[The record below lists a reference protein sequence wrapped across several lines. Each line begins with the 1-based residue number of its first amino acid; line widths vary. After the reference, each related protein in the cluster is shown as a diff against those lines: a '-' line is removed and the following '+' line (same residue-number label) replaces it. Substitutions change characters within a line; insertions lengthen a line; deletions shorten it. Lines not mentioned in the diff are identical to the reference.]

1 MAFIKFLCLA
11 FLGVVLFVDEGSS
24 TLHGDFCS
32 DISIFDDIE
41 YKTSNKRCCDT
52 KMRKK
57 CEQKTEERCED
68 VTELKCEVVGIPHC
82 SPKPKRIGGLK
93 KCTPVFQDF
102 DMRDC
107 EEVKEAVK
115 HKKKLPECKK
125 VTKNNCL
132 TDWNV
137 DENGNKVWAGTEKCT
152 PVTWEECAIVEKEVD
167 FPTVRTECGV
177 VGNIKWNTFEE
188 TDGGNEEHMEITCEI
203 KADLDCKPVTSRSC
217 ATVDYDECKMEANHD
232 CRDVTIHEPT
242 QPKKHLKK
250 CLT

>member
-1 MAFIKFLCLA
+1 MGSIKILLFSVLSFAFF
-11 FLGVVLFVDEGSS
+11 FDYSSS

-32 DISIFDDIE
+32 DISIFSDVE
-41 YKTSNKRCCDT
+41 YKTSSKRCCDT
-52 KMRKK
+52 KMVKK
-57 CEQKTEERCED
+57 CEKKQEERCED

-82 SPKPKRIGGLK
+82 SPKPKRFGGLK
-93 KCTPVFQDF
+93 KCTPVYQDF
-102 DMRDC
+102 EMRDC

-137 DENGNKVWAGTEKCT
+137 DDNGNKVWAGTESCT

-167 FPTVRTECGV
+167 FPTVRTQCDV
-177 VGNIKWNTFEE
+177 VGQIKWNTFVEE
-188 TDGGNEEHMEITCEI
+188 DGGSEEFMEITCDI
-203 KADLDCKPVTSRSC
+203 KADLDCKPVKARSC
-217 ATVDYDECKMEANHD
+217 ATVEYEECKMEAQDD
-232 CRDVTIHEPT
+232 CKQVTIHEPT
-242 QPKKHLKK
+242 QQKKHLKK